1 MSCPKVTVSY
11 QYGPVLVVYPD
22 LPLVSEGRYSNEGG
36 LVVFSTSANSWIYL
50 DPANNSWTGGT
61 DPDDPAGTYTPSS
74 TNGVDY
80 QTDATVTTSDS
91 CSSDSDS
98 GSGSAK
104 SGSSVSESDSSSGS
118 DSDSD
123 SDSGSGSV
131 SGSVSESDSGSGSAS
146 GSDSGS
152 DSSPCVHVSHDIGSG
167 LLNYSSST
175 LTKESD
181 SETYSD
187 STYGDQT
194 LFFDSTNVPPIWIYE
209 SPDGD
214 IWFGGQDSSDPS
226 GTYTPAGTN
235 AELFQYDVTVTY
247 SDPCSH

>member
-22 LPLVSEGRYSNEGG
+22 LPLVSEGRYSNGG
-36 LVVFSTSANSWIYL
+36 ATPAVVVFSTSANSWIYL
-50 DPANNSWTGGT
+50 DPTNNSWTGGT

-80 QTDATVTTSDS
+80 QTDAIVTTSDS

-118 DSDSD
+118 GSDSDSDSD

-131 SGSVSESDSGSGSAS
+131 SGSVSESDSGSGS
-146 GSDSGS
+146 
-152 DSSPCVHVSHDIGSG
+152 DSSP
-167 LLNYSSST
+167 
-175 LTKESD
+175 
-181 SETYSD
+181 
-187 STYGDQT
+187 
-194 LFFDSTNVPPIWIYE
+194 
-209 SPDGD
+209 
-214 IWFGGQDSSDPS
+214 
-226 GTYTPAGTN
+226 
-235 AELFQYDVTVTY
+235 
-247 SDPCSH
+247 